1 MRVYLS
7 VPAVLFLLTA
17 ATSPAVAQDAAECT
31 VDTYQPAQLA
41 QAGITIGRAASAATA
56 DDARKALR
64 DAMKF
69 LKDEDETTEVNPVG
83 TGFLKAQ
90 IYVLWLH
97 QDSVSDVMTNEAL
110 NAPGP
115 KSGTVDL
122 VVASDSLLDAVEAQ
136 GPACAELTAQWR
148 QSKPWTDRLNKAY
161 QFLGAGMVDSADYYV
176 RRAALLSDKSP
187 FVHNALA
194 QIADNRGDKEGLLS
208 HLKMAI
214 EQAEGDTSMTQTRRQ
229 MRFQYAMNL
238 QAVAMSGD
246 AANRDARLD
255 EAATLFGELLH
266 EAPASPEAA
275 YAFSAAS
282 EIIAMQQDTTA
293 GRELLSAMA
302 AEPSKYTDLTLLL
315 AADMARLL
323 NRNDDAMTFYAAA
336 LAQNPNIRDAN
347 YFLAFMQYEKKDAAK
362 MLPLTTKLLEIDPSN
377 PENYILHSEALKL
390 AAETETDPAKK
401 KALMAQSAEAAKQ
414 EASMPH
420 KLLVTQFERR
430 DEGALLR
437 GAVENR
443 SKTAKAYTVTMD
455 FLDASGAVVQS
466 VTAEVPPVEPNAM
479 GEFTLEATAPGIV
492 AYKYAPIK

>member
-302 AEPSKYTDLTLLL
+302 AEPSKYSDLTLLL

-347 YFLAFMQYEKKDAAK
+347 YFLAFMQY
-362 MLPLTTKLLEIDPSN
+362 
-377 PENYILHSEALKL
+377 
-390 AAETETDPAKK
+390 
-401 KALMAQSAEAAKQ
+401 
-414 EASMPH
+414 
-420 KLLVTQFERR
+420 
-430 DEGALLR
+430 
-437 GAVENR
+437 
-443 SKTAKAYTVTMD
+443 
-455 FLDASGAVVQS
+455 
-466 VTAEVPPVEPNAM
+466 
-479 GEFTLEATAPGIV
+479 
-492 AYKYAPIK
+492 